1 LLKAT
6 KLGNFVI
13 AAIVAIAFSLV
24 VFPDV
29 LTSTAFLVLFAL
41 VAFEAGW
48 VLVVTRRPGRWF
60 SLNVEGKAPQVSKI
74 SRVLYPGDAGQD
86 GLSFTK
92 RVSGTA
98 TMHPALS
105 FLKLSPT
112 AFRGR
117 GKTTKLTA
125 EFLTPFSGEYHSEKV
140 DLDVNGPLKLLSGSC
155 TLPASFDYS
164 VYPHTLAVAI
174 ESARILG
181 KGAIGDFPVDKP
193 GIGTEFYDIREYQ
206 TGDDFRQV
214 NWKSTAK
221 RGDLMVNEHM
231 REVSASYYLVL
242 EAVSPSYFDKD
253 RLAATFLGLAN
264 TLATLRIRFGV
275 VVHDDEKV
283 MGMAKIDD
291 PLVSLEVALQ
301 EAIGFVG
308 LNETASVEELSSLAR
323 GAAVRATRAL
333 DGRGQLAVSELIDL
347 GQSQRKM
354 FDKRQG
360 VVQTITRLVKESA
373 EEPPA
378 VVYVSGLFNRLE
390 TLLDIAWDVDG
401 IYRAEFVAI
410 DPVAPWISARD
421 EDEAYELYLNHQKKL
436 GALRSAGIKYHIGE
450 PSSVVQRV
458 FSF

>member
-1 LLKAT
+1 LKAT
-6 KLGNFVI
+6 RLGNFVI
-13 AAIVAIAFSLV
+13 AAIVAVAFSLV

-29 LTSTAFLVLFAL
+29 LLSTAFLILFAL

-48 VLVVTRRPGRWF
+48 VIVVTRSPRRWF

-74 SRVLYPGDAGQD
+74 SRILYPGDAGQD

-98 TMHPALS
+98 TLHPALS
-105 FLKLSPT
+105 FLRLSPS
-112 AFRGR
+112 AFNGR
-117 GKTTKLTA
+117 GKTTRLTA
-125 EFLTPFSGEYHSEKV
+125 EFLTPFAGEYHSEKV
-140 DLDVNGPLKLLSGSC
+140 DLGVVGPLKLLSGSC
-155 TLPASFDYS
+155 TLPASFEYT
-164 VYPHTLAVAI
+164 VYPRTLAVAF

-231 REVSASYYLVL
+231 REVGASYYLVL

-264 TLATLRIRFGV
+264 ALATLRIRFGV
-275 VVHDDEKV
+275 VVHDGEKV
-283 MGMAKIDD
+283 REVAKIDD
-291 PLVSLEVALQ
+291 PLVSLAVALKGAL
-301 EAIGFVG
+301 EFAG
-308 LNETASVEELSSLAR
+308 LNETVSVEELPSLAR
-323 GAAVRATRAL
+323 GASARASKAL
-333 DGRGQLAVSELIDL
+333 DGRGQHAVTELVDL

-354 FDKRQG
+354 SIQNQD

-378 VVYVSGLFNRLE
+378 VLYVSGLFNRVG
-390 TLLDIAWDVDG
+390 TLLDTAWDVDR
-401 IYRAEFVAI
+401 IYGAGFIVV
-410 DPVAPWISARD
+410 DPVAPWVTAGG
-421 EDEAYELYLNHQKKL
+421 EDEANELYLAHQKKL
-436 GALRSAGIKYHIGE
+436 RALRSAGVEYHIGE
-450 PSSVVQRV
+450 PAGVVQRV
-458 FSF
+458 FSQ